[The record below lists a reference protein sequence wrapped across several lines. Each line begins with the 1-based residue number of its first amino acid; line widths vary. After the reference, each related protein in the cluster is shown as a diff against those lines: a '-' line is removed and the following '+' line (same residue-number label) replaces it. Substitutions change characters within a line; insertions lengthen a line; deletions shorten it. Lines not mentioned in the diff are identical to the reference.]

1 MAHAYT
7 SRRRTGR
14 KPGAPAR
21 KMGTWKL
28 AYADF
33 LTALCAFF
41 LVMWIVHGVSA
52 DDKVALAQQFGG
64 DAEVIE
70 LAATPDPIMQANAV
84 AQLLL
89 ADPALKAFSSS
100 VTITAEPDIVRIE
113 LSDMATRPLFETGD
127 GQLNETGNTLTTAA
141 AKAVAILPFNI
152 LIEGHTD
159 SNPNIT
165 PGYSNWELSS
175 DRANSARKIL
185 VSAGV
190 DPNRIRAV
198 SGLADTRPLLEQSPH
213 LPANRRISIVLVI
226 NDKTA

>member
-1 MAHAYT
+1 MAYAHT
-7 SRRRTGR
+7 SRRKTGR
-14 KPGAPAR
+14 RPAAPAR

-41 LVMWIVHGVSA
+41 LVMWIVHGVSTE
-52 DDKVALAQQFGG
+52 DKAALAQQFGG
-64 DAEVIE
+64 DAEVTE
-70 LAATPDPIMQANAV
+70 LAATPEPEMQATAV

-89 ADPALKAFSSS
+89 ADPALKKFASS
-100 VTITAEPDIVRIE
+100 VTITAEADLVRLE
-113 LSDMATRPLFETGD
+113 LSDMAARPLFETGN
-127 GQLNETGNTLTTAA
+127 GALNETGTQLTRIAGTA
-141 AKAVAILPFNI
+141 VSILPFNI

-159 SNPNIT
+159 SNPSLT

-185 VSAGV
+185 TETGVSP
-190 DPNRIRAV
+190 DRIRAV
-198 SGLADTRPLLEQSPH
+198 SGLADTRPLLQQSPH

-226 NDKTA
+226 NEKSA

>member
-41 LVMWIVHGVSA
+41 LVMWIVHGVSTE
-52 DDKVALAQQFGG
+52 DKAVLAQQFGG
-64 DAEVIE
+64 DAEMTE
-70 LAATPDPIMQANAV
+70 LAATPEPIMQAKAV

-89 ADPALKAFSSS
+89 ADPALKEFSSS
-100 VTITAEPDIVRIE
+100 VTITAEPDMVSIE
-113 LSDMATRPLFETGD
+113 LSDMATRPLFATGD
-127 GQLNETGNTLTTAA
+127 GQLNNTGSTLTKVAG
-141 AKAVAILPFNI
+141 KAVAILPFNI

-159 SNPNIT
+159 SNPSTT

-185 VSAGV
+185 VNSGV
-190 DPNRIRAV
+190 APNRIRAV
-198 SGLADTRPLLEQSPH
+198 SGLADTRPLVQNSPD

-226 NDKTA
+226 NEKTA

>member
-1 MAHAYT
+1 MAYAHT
-7 SRRRTGR
+7 SRRKTGR
-14 KPGAPAR
+14 RPAAPAR

-41 LVMWIVHGVSA
+41 LVMWIVHGVSTE
-52 DDKVALAQQFGG
+52 DKVALAQQFGG
-64 DAEVIE
+64 DAEVTE
-70 LAATPDPIMQANAV
+70 LAATPEPEMQATAV

-89 ADPALKAFSSS
+89 ADPALKKFSSS
-100 VTITAEPDIVRIE
+100 VTITAEADLVRLE
-113 LSDMATRPLFETGD
+113 LSDMAARPLFETGN
-127 GQLNETGNTLTTAA
+127 GALNETGVQLTRIAGN
-141 AKAVAILPFNI
+141 AVSILPFNI

-159 SNPNIT
+159 SNPSLT

-185 VSAGV
+185 TESGV
-190 DPNRIRAV
+190 RVDRIRAV
-198 SGLADTRPLLEQSPH
+198 SGLADTRPLLQHSPH

-226 NDKTA
+226 NEKNA